1 MMRWVLALAAVA
13 LLQTAAPV
21 YIPYEEAA
29 GLLAGQRDLRPEGG
43 DLPAKAGSR
52 LQISASDWPGWVA
65 KRDAE
70 IRARLAQGD
79 EDSLVYLWL
88 YGTSFTKLPRATAE
102 QIAALKDPAKA
113 EALLID
119 RLEAFVAALASPR
132 AARDERLQFARRY
145 LGSKRI
151 DVATEAGRLK
161 ELEFFVKARERVV
174 AENAE
179 FRRAT
184 DAVRHSA
191 TAESAQSAY
200 ATLFRDRGLS
210 TDTRL
215 TASYAIDRAVAAV
228 ASEKLLAFDSVR
240 RAAIVGPGLDF
251 IDKAEG
257 YDFYPPQTIQPFA
270 LIDSLNRYQLRRTG
284 MQLVAYDVS
293 ARVLSHLSNA
303 VKRAAIPDGYR
314 LQLPR
319 PSDRVQTWTPEFAAY
334 WKSFGELIG
343 MDIVPAPRPA
353 GMAGVRVRAVGVS
366 PNMVSTIVPRDL
378 NIIVQR
384 ETLAPSERFDLIVA
398 TNVLVYYDAFEQSL
412 ALANIASMLRPGGI
426 FLTNYAVAPSAQ
438 MDALPQLTTRVFFDD
453 KGNGDSVYVYRRR

>member
-1 MMRWVLALAAVA
+1 MRWVLAVVAVT

-21 YIPYEEAA
+21 YIPYEEPDFPKS
-29 GLLAGQRDLRPEGG
+29 QI
-43 DLPAKAGSR
+43 GSK
-52 LQISASDWPGWVA
+52 DWPAWVA

-102 QIAALKDPAKA
+102 QIATLKDPTKG

-119 RLEAFVAALASPR
+119 RLEEFVAALASPR
-132 AARDERLQFARRY
+132 AARNERLQFARSY
-145 LGSKRI
+145 LASKGI
-151 DVATEAGRLK
+151 DVASEPGRIK
-161 ELEFFVKARERVV
+161 ALEYFVKARERVV

-184 DAVRHSA
+184 DAARHSG
-191 TAESAQSAY
+191 TAESPQTAY

-215 TASYAIDRAVAAV
+215 TASYAIDRALAAV
-228 ASEKLLAFDSVR
+228 ATERLLAFDSVR

-251 IDKAEG
+251 VDKAEG
-257 YDFYPPQTIQPFA
+257 YDFYPLQTIQPFA
-270 LIDSLNRYQLRRTG
+270 LMESLMRTQLWTSDL
-284 MQLVAYDVS
+284 QLTTYDVS
-293 ARVLSHLSNA
+293 ARVNAHLTAA
-303 VKRAAIPDGYR
+303 VKRAVAGTSYP

-319 PSDRVQTWTPEFAAY
+319 PIGDRAHTWQPELVRY
-334 WKSFGELIG
+334 WQSFGDVMG
-343 MDIVPAPRPA
+343 RDAVPVPLPA
-353 GMAGVRVRAVGVS
+353 GTTGVRVRAVTVS
-366 PNMVSTIVPRDL
+366 PLLVRRINPRDL

-384 ETLAPSERFDLIVA
+384 EPLAPSERFDLIVA

-412 ALANIASMLRPGGI
+412 ALANIASMLRPGGL

-438 MDALPQLTTRVFFDD
+438 MEALPQLTTRVFFDNQ
-453 KGNGDSVYVYRRR
+453 GNGDSVFCYRRR